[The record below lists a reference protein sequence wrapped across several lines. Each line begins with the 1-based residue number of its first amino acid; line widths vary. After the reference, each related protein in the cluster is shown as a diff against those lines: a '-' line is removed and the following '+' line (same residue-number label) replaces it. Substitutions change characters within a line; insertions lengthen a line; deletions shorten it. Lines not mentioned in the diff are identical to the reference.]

1 MNYLIGLTAFPKKPR
16 KNKLFYDELIM
27 MKKYF
32 LIALASLTIG
42 IAPLSTH
49 ANTFVVSQKSLEFDE
64 YPYESCGE
72 TCPEIDYSFIDTGY
86 NWLDAIINKDV
97 VLGLSG
103 YIEEGSS
110 EDKEWQAFKNIKNPT
125 DKQLANQT
133 TKAIKKFSNEN
144 TEWIKEDKD
153 NSPFSMRSVPN
164 YLGNKQ
170 LKNGNH
176 LELFSINNYQYLGG
190 AHGLP
195 TLAYYVFDMNNK
207 KPLELDDVVI
217 SGKKSILEKLAY
229 EAYIKYLLD
238 QDINPDDMAET
249 WEFYLTDNFSFN
261 KDGITFLYQPY
272 AIGPYVMGMPE
283 LTIKYQDLKGVIKA
297 EYLD

>member
-1 MNYLIGLTAFPKKPR
+1 MNYLIGLITFPKKPQ

-27 MKKYF
+27 MKKHF

-110 EDKEWQAFKNIKNPT
+110 EDKEWQAFKNIKNP
-125 DKQLANQT
+125 KQSVAVVNT
-133 TKAIKKFSNEN
+133 TAEAIAGSIFNAFNVTGIKNPIIQAITRFPIIARN
-144 TEWIKEDKD
+144 T
-153 NSPFSMRSVPN
+153 
-164 YLGNKQ
+164 
-170 LKNGNH
+170 
-176 LELFSINNYQYLGG
+176 
-190 AHGLP
+190 
-195 TLAYYVFDMNNK
+195 
-207 KPLELDDVVI
+207 
-217 SGKKSILEKLAY
+217 
-229 EAYIKYLLD
+229 
-238 QDINPDDMAET
+238 INP
-249 WEFYLTDNFSFN
+249 
-261 KDGITFLYQPY
+261 I
-272 AIGPYVMGMPE
+272 
-283 LTIKYQDLKGVIKA
+283 
-297 EYLD
+297 